1 MGEENSEPPA
11 AAPAATFIEV
21 TCRSTGK
28 TVRFAAGTDAG
39 FAVSL
44 INRKLKGLNQL
55 ATHIEAVKDGEQEEE
70 EETIAFG
77 PTAIL
82 SNFGEN
88 WKLQTVLSFEERING
103 GIHGMAKQTPK
114 DVSGDESR
122 VPNQISSLYI
132 VKTIFAFILIFVL
145 AAIFTLFLD
154 NLPELIVFVKS
165 II

>member
-88 WKLQTVLSFEERING
+88 WKLQTVLSFGNFQHLFSFSIINLLF
-103 GIHGMAKQTPK
+103 
-114 DVSGDESR
+114 
-122 VPNQISSLYI
+122 QIR
-132 VKTIFAFILIFVL
+132 TGFMR
-145 AAIFTLFLD
+145 
-154 NLPELIVFVKS
+154 VKS
-165 II
+165 IQFN